1 MQPVWQSFHREDSTW
16 NASSNHTGIKPYHCN
31 QCDKSFSVNSL
42 LLKHQK
48 IHTGIKPY
56 QCNQCD
62 KAYIEKGKLL
72 IHQRIHTGI
81 KPYQCNQC
89 DKAFTQNGC
98 VLTQLVSEAEWDLYI
113 KLSDCESRN
122 VHERLKPTTIRS
134 SDITRTIIYN
144 FINTKCKEILE
155 TIFEFNCVFLIK
167 K

>member
-1 MQPVWQSFHREDSTW
+1 M
-16 NASSNHTGIKPYHCN
+16 
-31 QCDKSFSVNSL
+31 
-42 LLKHQK
+42 
-48 IHTGIKPY
+48 
-56 QCNQCD
+56 
-62 KAYIEKGKLL
+62 AYIEKGKLL

-113 KLSDCESRN
+113 KLSDCEGRN

>member
-1 MQPVWQSFHREDSTW
+1 MI
-16 NASSNHTGIKPYHCN
+16 HTGNKPYQCN
-31 QCDKSFSVNSL
+31 QCDKAFIDKIQLEIHQAIILALNLITAISVTSFSVNSL

-98 VLTQLVSEAEWDLYI
+98 VNPVG
-113 KLSDCESRN
+113 
-122 VHERLKPTTIRS
+122 ERS
-134 SDITRTIIYN
+134 
-144 FINTKCKEILE
+144 
-155 TIFEFNCVFLIK
+155 
-167 K
+167 